1 MRPIFCD
8 SQTVAYG
15 TSSISINEKPVRNAD
30 SQAPPSLYWIGSS
43 RVSSS
48 IMRVVGF
55 LFFCFVFF
63 FWEVYTLEIFKSFQ
77 FSSVAQLC
85 LTLCET
91 MDCSMPGFPVQLPE
105 LAQTYV
111 HQVGDAIQPSHPLLS
126 PSPHAFN
133 LCQHQV
139 FFQWVCSSHQMAKIL
154 EFQLQHQSFQWIFST
169 DFL

>member
-1 MRPIFCD
+1 MEPAASASMRNLLERQILRPHPHSTELEVLGLVPALCGLWVF
-8 SQTVAYG
+8 
-15 TSSISINEKPVRNAD
+15 
-30 SQAPPSLYWIGSS
+30 W
-43 RVSSS
+43 
-48 IMRVVGF
+48 
-55 LFFCFVFF
+55 FCFFFF

-105 LAQTYV
+105 LAQMYV
-111 HQVGDAIQPSHPLLS
+111 HLVGDAIQPSHPLLS

-154 EFQLQHQSFQWIFST
+154 EFQLQHQFFQWIFST